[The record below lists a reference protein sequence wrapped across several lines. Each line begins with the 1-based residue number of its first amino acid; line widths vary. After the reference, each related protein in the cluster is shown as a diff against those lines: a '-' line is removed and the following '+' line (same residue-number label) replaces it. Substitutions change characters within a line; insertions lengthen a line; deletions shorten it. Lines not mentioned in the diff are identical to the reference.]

1 VSTIGNLVVNFAGQT
16 QQFDRASSKVT
27 KTLGRMKT
35 AAIGFAGVFGG
46 MFVVR
51 DFVSVGQEQI
61 RSITKLNS
69 VLEATGNA
77 AGLSGKEIADYA
89 AELQKTTN
97 FTDEMTIDAAAMLAT
112 FKNIRGDRFKE
123 VLSIAQ
129 DMSAVFKQD
138 LKASILQVGK
148 AFDDPIRGAASL
160 REVGVSLSDAE
171 TNRIRQLQEQGDLL
185 GAQQV
190 LMDALTTQVGGA
202 AQKMSTPLERF
213 SNLLNTVK
221 ETIGIILIDFIE
233 SGLALYEWENGIT
246 SFSDQLKDVGL
257 AVKRLAVFVT
267 DIFRNIGDLLGV
279 LFANALHNIEALRKP
294 LAKILSGELPSDQD
308 MKRLGES
315 LVSPLDGFEFRM
327 TDPATITM
335 KDVTGGAA
343 GAVPTMIPPTPVTP
357 EAEEKDDALAS
368 AIEQKDEQFAAAATK
383 GSQEAF
389 SSILNNQFRKATTVN
404 GEIKKNT
411 KEMVNKLDRTNILLE
426 RNLSP
431 QNDLVINSLV

>member
-1 VSTIGNLVVNFAGQT
+1 
-16 QQFDRASSKVT
+16 
-27 KTLGRMKT
+27 MKT

-51 DFVSVGQEQI
+51 DFVSVGQEQL

-171 TNRIRQLQEQGDLL
+171 TERIRQLQEQGDLL

-294 LAKILSGELPSDQD
+294 LAKILSGELPTDKD
-308 MKRLGES
+308 MQQLGKS
-315 LVSPLDGFEFRM
+315 LVSPLDGYEFRM

-335 KDVTGGAA
+335 KDVSGGAA

-357 EAEEKDDALAS
+357 EAEQKDDVFAS